1 MLSMPTPVATAV
13 VEPMADASVLRAV
26 EQTDGALT
34 LARRCVDVAELVA
47 VAASGQVRAC
57 VISQTLPGLDR
68 TVLDA
73 LHAYDVAVIALA
85 DAPVGTVLPW
95 DAVLEIPVVPDDLVR
110 AVLQGPMLRDT
121 TQDGPNGVA
130 PTTRSQVVAVWG
142 PAGAPGRSTV
152 ALGLADEASR
162 LGVPTLLVDA
172 DVYGGAIAPM
182 LGLLDEAPGLAAAAR
197 VATQGDLEIGTL
209 ARLALSLGPNLRVLT
224 GISRVDRWPELRPG
238 AIEAVLAAARQ
249 LCPLV
254 VVDCAFAIEQ
264 DEELSYDTLAPRRNG
279 ATIAVLE
286 QADTVVFVGGA
297 DPVAVARAMRA
308 LQELS
313 EMLPHLRPVVVA
325 NQVRSSVFAGNPQ
338 PQLAEAY
345 QRYAG
350 LPVHSFLPYDRAAT
364 DAMLARG
371 RTLAEA
377 APRSALRAELR
388 ALATALTGARVK
400 AARASRASRR
410 ARRGIETA
418 R

>member
-1 MLSMPTPVATAV
+1 MPTPVATAV